1 MFEIDQTQRNEFY
14 QCAFTLDYPAGG
26 EHRVRRQDGWNG
38 DLENRRRQKMSK
50 AWELVKAKL
59 EEWNG
64 YCEKATNAVEHIEDK
79 IANAGYNEFN
89 RFAKWLDDNCP
100 GYLNKVANQSWI
112 GWCTVYLPWVICELF
127 GEDAAAAFFHI
138 PGKGKKNLQMSVG
151 MTANY
156 FKGAGEYHPRAGFD
170 PQEGD
175 IAFFDPAEKGGF
187 AHVGWVYGRA
197 DNGKVITSE
206 GNTGRTADLPYCGG
220 CTAIKQYWTY
230 DKRITG
236 YARPDWAML
245 DAMLGEGS
253 EEQTKPVP
261 APAPA
266 PEEKALKLMPYTAL
280 LKQGSQGDAVDALQR
295 ALDAVGFDTAA
306 DPDGVFGRATDAA
319 VRAYQKSKG
328 LQVDGLFGPKS
339 YAALEYDLE
348 RIEQEETDAPDEGD
362 ADDLMSIKR
371 TLHFGCQGE
380 DVRLLQEAMVKL
392 GSETADDDG
401 LGIFGF
407 SMMRAVG
414 EFELEM
420 GMPVDGVAEE
430 KLIMEIAKAVS
441 T

>member
-1 MFEIDQTQRNEFY
+1 
-14 QCAFTLDYPAGG
+14 
-26 EHRVRRQDGWNG
+26 
-38 DLENRRRQKMSK
+38 MSK
-50 AWELVKAKL
+50 AWELVKAEL
-59 EEWNG
+59 LAWNG
-64 YCEKATNAVEHIEDK
+64 YCEKATKDERYIEDK
-79 IANAGYNEFN
+79 TANAGYNEYT
-89 RFAKWLDDNCP
+89 RFAKWVDEHCP
-100 GYLNKVANQSWI
+100 GFLNKVSNESWI
-112 GWCTVYLPWVICELF
+112 GWCALYLVYLICKLF
-127 GEDAAAAFFHI
+127 GEDAAAKFFHI
-138 PGKGKKNLQMSVG
+138 PGKGEKNLLLSPNM
-151 MTANY
+151 MANY
-156 FKGAGEYHPRAGFD
+156 FKGAGEYHARAGFD
-170 PQEGD
+170 PQGGD
-175 IAFFDPAEKGGF
+175 IAFFDPKSGGQIGHVGF
-187 AHVGWVYGRA
+187 AYERLA
-197 DNGKVITSE
+197 NGKVRTNE

-220 CTAIKQYWTY
+220 CTAFKEYWTY
-230 DKRITG
+230 DARIVG

-245 DAMLGEGS
+245 DAMLGEGA
-253 EEQTKPVP
+253 EEQAKPVP

-266 PEEKALKLMPYTAL
+266 PEEKVLKLMPYTAL

-407 SMMRAVG
+407 AMMRAVG
-414 EFELEM
+414 EFEIDL
-420 GMPVDGVAEE
+420 GWDVDGVADEA
-430 KLIMEIAKAVS
+430 LIMEIAKAVG
-441 T
+441 